1 MRRKIRSALV
11 MWGESIRMALDNI
24 RGNKVRSFLTL
35 LGIMIG
41 VMAVITLITTVSG
54 VSGSISSSFSSL
66 GVGTLTV
73 NVTGSD
79 LKTGMTPEDLS
90 RIAALD
96 TVDGVVPNVSLMG
109 RVSYGR
115 NVQTTFTVAGRN
127 AYYFQ
132 VNEDLIVQGRSLN
145 FVDDDNR
152 SYVCVISQNVVDAF
166 FLGVN
171 PIGETL

>member
-90 RIAALD
+90 RLAAPDQSKAEVKGLVVVRRKYLILVEVAD
-96 TVDGVVPNVSLMG
+96 LQLGGRIHDIEELPGDSYFHAAVAVAEVRERGV
-109 RVSYGR
+109 
-115 NVQTTFTVAGRN
+115 
-127 AYYFQ
+127 
-132 VNEDLIVQGRSLN
+132 
-145 FVDDDNR
+145 
-152 SYVCVISQNVVDAF
+152 
-166 FLGVN
+166 FL
-171 PIGETL
+171 